1 MQTFVVRYGTFFAH
15 ASTTTTT
22 ITSIRTR
29 TRTPRTTTNLPL
41 GPLSIAQGQKLTLN
55 LAGHI
60 FTLLWAPFEFK
71 MVNYWRHSEV
81 LDKRF

>member
-29 TRTPRTTTNLPL
+29 TPRTTTNFLL
-41 GPLSIAQGQKLTLN
+41 GPLSIARGQKASFRTFELSSRSKNGFN
-55 LAGHI
+55 L
-60 FTLLWAPFEFK
+60 
-71 MVNYWRHSEV
+71 SV
-81 LDKRF
+81 LICRRAKSMKNMNID